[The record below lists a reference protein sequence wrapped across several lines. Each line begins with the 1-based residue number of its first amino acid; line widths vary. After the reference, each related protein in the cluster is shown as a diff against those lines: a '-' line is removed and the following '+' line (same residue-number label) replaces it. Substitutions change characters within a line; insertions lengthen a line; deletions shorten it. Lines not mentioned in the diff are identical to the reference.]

1 VGDLDV
7 GTFGSALSLS
17 AKLEPTMERRT
28 QERVCVVG
36 AGPAGLAMARAL
48 KVYGIPFDAYERHR
62 AIGGIWDQSNPGS
75 PIYNSTHFISS
86 KTQSNFLDFEM
97 PDHYPDYPS
106 HRQILAYLRAFARG
120 YDLQSSIRFNTHV
133 EHIAPRGKGWSVRL
147 SSGETREYGWLVAA
161 SGAFT
166 GEARHASTYRSPE
179 EFKGKRVLV
188 IGAGNSGCDI
198 ACDIAQTAGAAFISL
213 RRGYH
218 FIPKHVFGKPFD
230 VFADQG
236 RHLPV
241 WLSQFLLGRLLRII
255 NGDLTRF
262 GLKRP
267 DHKVL
272 ESHPILNTQILHHL
286 SHGNLTA
293 KPNVSA
299 LDGGTVVFEDGTRE
313 PIDVIIY
320 ATGYT
325 WKLPYLEEGLV
336 AWEGGRPDLYM
347 KLFSREHPRLFVLG
361 LFETNA
367 AGYKVFD
374 NMADL
379 VARAILAQRSR
390 AEARRLAEFTWTDRH
405 DTGGGIHYVK
415 SERHAGYVDYLAY
428 LKQMARLRKH
438 MGWPPVMPGQ
448 YDHVSQPLDQHA
460 AVADRAPPG
469 IGAVSLETWRR
480 SGSVH
485 SSHHPSD
492 TASKNA

>member
-1 VGDLDV
+1 
-7 GTFGSALSLS
+7 
-17 AKLEPTMERRT
+17 MERRT
-28 QERVCVVG
+28 EERVCVVG

-48 KVYGIPFDAYERHR
+48 KVHGIAFEVFERHS

-106 HRQILAYLRAFARG
+106 HRQILAYLRAFARA
-120 YDLQSSIRFNTHV
+120 YDLQSSIRFNTLVKHV
-133 EHIAPRGKGWSVRL
+133 APRGRGWSVTL
-147 SSGETREYGWLVAA
+147 SSGETREYAWLVAA
-161 SGAFT
+161 SGANWHPRMPHFAGAFT
-166 GEARHASTYRSPE
+166 GESRHASTYRSPE
-179 EFKGKRVLV
+179 EFKSKRVLV

-218 FIPKHVFGKPFD
+218 FIPKHVFGQPFD
-230 VFADQG
+230 VFAAQG
-236 RHLPV
+236 RHLPI
-241 WLSQFLLGRLLRII
+241 WLSQFLLGRLLRAL

-286 SHGNLTA
+286 SHGNLIA
-293 KPNVSA
+293 KPHVGA
-299 LDGGTVVFEDGTRE
+299 LDGDTVVFEDGTRE
-313 PIDVIIY
+313 PIDLLIH

-390 AEARRLAEFTWTDRH
+390 AEAHRLSEFMRTDKH
-405 DTGGGIHYVK
+405 DIGGGIHYVK

-428 LKQMARLRKH
+428 LKQVARLRKY
-438 MGWPPVMPGQ
+438 MDWPSIVPGH

-460 AVADRAPPG
+460 TVVDRAPQSS
-469 IGAVSLETWRR
+469 GAVRLETWRR
-480 SGSVH
+480 NGTG
-485 SSHHPSD
+485 PPL
-492 TASKNA
+492 A